1 MEKQRLDRFI
11 ANQTGISRSVV
22 RTTIRRGYA
31 FVDGVRTRDPSVQVY
46 PEKSVIEYDHK
57 RIEYKKHLYLIM
69 NKPAGVLSA
78 SEDKNRQT
86 VVDLVPNEL
95 KRSTLFPVGR
105 LDRDTTGLLIITDDG
120 DFAHNCISP
129 SKNIEKRYSVVLDG
143 DVDDSMTKKFAEG
156 VTLADGTLCR
166 PARLMRTG
174 ENCADIII
182 TEGRYHQV
190 KRMFGTVGLGVE
202 RLKRVSV
209 GELILPDDIGE
220 GECREMTENEI
231 LAALK

>member
-31 FVDGVRTRDPSVQVY
+31 IVDGVRTRDPSVQIY

-69 NKPAGVLSA
+69 NKPEGVLSA

-86 VVDLVPNEL
+86 VVDLVPDGL
-95 KRSTLFPVGR
+95 KRNTLFPVGR

-120 DFAHNCISP
+120 EFAHNCISP
-129 SKNIEKRYSVVLDG
+129 TKNIEKRYSVVLDG
-143 DVDDSMTKKFAEG
+143 DVSEDMIKKFANG
-156 VTLADGTLCR
+156 VTLADGTPCR
-166 PARLMRTG
+166 AAKLIRTG
-174 ENCADIII
+174 ENRADIII

-202 RLKRVSV
+202 KLKRVSV
-209 GELILPDDIGE
+209 GELELPPNLAE
-220 GECREMTENEI
+220 GDCREMTETEI
-231 LAALK
+231 LQALK